1 MYKTILVAV
10 DGSDTSK
17 LALQEA
23 IKIAKN
29 LGSKLY
35 ILHIADE
42 YISSWL
48 GASIDVS
55 KYQESM
61 RQYGKEI
68 LQAMEDQARKA
79 GVDVTCQLI
88 EFNDDSSRIS
98 EQILDYLDVCRAE
111 LLVIGTH
118 GKRGVRRIL
127 IGSVAEE
134 IIHTI
139 GIPVLLVRH

>member
-23 IKIAKN
+23 IKVAKN

-42 YISSWL
+42 YISNWL

-55 KYQESM
+55 KYQDSI
-61 RQYGKEI
+61 RQYGKDI

-79 GVDVTCQLI
+79 GVDATCQLI
-88 EFNDDSSRIS
+88 EFSDDNSRIS
-98 EQILDYLDVCRAE
+98 EQILDYVDACRAE

-134 IIHTI
+134 VIHTI

>member
-42 YISSWL
+42 YITNWL

-55 KYQESM
+55 KYQDTI

-79 GVDVTCQLI
+79 GVDATCQLI
-88 EFNDDSSRIS
+88 EFTDDNSRIS
-98 EQILDYLDVCRAE
+98 EQILDYVAAVRAE

-134 IIHTI
+134 VIHTI
-139 GIPVLLVRH
+139 DIPVLLVRH